1 MIKGI
6 DIGNSLIKDE
16 CGYSFPAKVS
26 YMENL
31 MGNKYSCVLNNKA
44 YYLGEGEYDTTYRK
58 IEKANYIKMLF
69 GILAVSKAPSEL
81 QIMLGLPISQY
92 KKDKNKL
99 KELIKE
105 HFVLQGYFN
114 NIYKEYVIQDVE
126 VYPEGVASLSES
138 YEGVLVDI
146 GGRTTDVCMVSSVN
160 NSRLKIEKP
169 YSLAEGTL
177 KLYSDFINIINSKKG
192 LDLSFDDAD
201 RILRNGLFIKG
212 EKQNISFAIDVF
224 KEYLEKLIT
233 KLNIQY
239 SLDTNNITFTG
250 GGSLLLSKP
259 IKKRIP
265 YATIMQDALFSNAR
279 GFYKKGC
286 KLWQGNN

>member
-6 DIGNSLIKDE
+6 DIGNSLVKDE
-16 CGYSFPAKVS
+16 SGYSFPAKIS
-26 YMENL
+26 HIENI
-31 MGNKYSCVLNNKA
+31 MGSKYSCILNNET
-44 YYLGEGEYDTTYRK
+44 YYLGEGEFDTTYRK
-58 IEKANYIKMLF
+58 VKKENYIKMLF
-69 GILAVSKAPSEL
+69 GILAVSRAPREL

-92 KKDKNKL
+92 KEDKHKL
-99 KELIKE
+99 QELIRE
-105 HFVLQGYFN
+105 HFIIQGSFN
-114 NIYKEYVIQDVE
+114 KIYREYIIQDVE
-126 VYPEGVASLSES
+126 VYPEGVASLPNN
-138 YEGVLVDI
+138 YEGILVDI
-146 GGRTTDVCMVSSVN
+146 GGRTTDVCMVTNV

-169 YSLAEGTL
+169 YSMAEGTL

-201 RILRNGLFIKG
+201 RILRNGLTIKG
-212 EKQNISFAIDVF
+212 ERQDINFAINVF
-224 KEYLEKLIT
+224 KEYLEQLIT

-250 GGSLLLSKP
+250 GGSLLLSNP
-259 IKKRIP
+259 IKNRIP

-279 GFYKKGC
+279 GFYRKGC